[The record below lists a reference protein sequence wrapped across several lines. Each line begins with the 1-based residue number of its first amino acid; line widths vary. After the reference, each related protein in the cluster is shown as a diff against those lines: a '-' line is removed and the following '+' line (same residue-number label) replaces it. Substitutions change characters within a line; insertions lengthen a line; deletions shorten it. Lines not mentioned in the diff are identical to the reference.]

1 MGWDIRKNDPADDAL
16 MRRVFE
22 ITRAATQHERPDA
35 PMWTEKENTSEY
47 RFQDSGELIE
57 SYGAFDGDE
66 MVGCGLYALFLSD
79 NTDKAFLIPWVEPH
93 RRRQGIGTALLEH
106 MTQLAAA
113 AGRTVLLSQT
123 AYSFDQRDDH
133 PYRRFAEK
141 NGYEVSLTQ
150 IRRELALPVP
160 EQQLQG
166 WIDGARPH
174 HEGYRIEFVTGLADD
189 RYLPSLCDTLNQL
202 IVDAPQGNV
211 DFEAESM
218 TPERLKERQKE
229 NIAVGRTLYHSIA
242 VDEQSDEVVAYSTI
256 AVVAG
261 ARDDI
266 SQWGTMVRRDRRGHR
281 LGLAVKARTLLEVQR
296 LHPDRRRISTT
307 NAEDNAHMVAINE
320 QMGFRP
326 MEVEPEFARKLG

>member
-113 AGRTVLLSQT
+113 
-123 AYSFDQRDDH
+123 
-133 PYRRFAEK
+133 
-141 NGYEVSLTQ
+141 
-150 IRRELALPVP
+150 
-160 EQQLQG
+160 
-166 WIDGARPH
+166 
-174 HEGYRIEFVTGLADD
+174 
-189 RYLPSLCDTLNQL
+189 
-202 IVDAPQGNV
+202 
-211 DFEAESM
+211 
-218 TPERLKERQKE
+218 
-229 NIAVGRTLYHSIA
+229 
-242 VDEQSDEVVAYSTI
+242 
-256 AVVAG
+256 
-261 ARDDI
+261 
-266 SQWGTMVRRDRRGHR
+266 
-281 LGLAVKARTLLEVQR
+281 
-296 LHPDRRRISTT
+296 
-307 NAEDNAHMVAINE
+307 
-320 QMGFRP
+320 
-326 MEVEPEFARKLG
+326 